1 MSRTSAPS
9 MPTEKQVR
17 DAYGVANALC
27 PGVRIKGMG
36 PHGIEF
42 LYPDEI
48 NNTQKRVQ
56 PFSGES

>member
-27 PGVRIKGMG
+27 PGVRIKAMG

-42 LYPDEI
+42 LYTDEI
-48 NNTQKRVQ
+48 DNTQKLVQ
-56 PFSGES
+56 PFSGK